1 MKHFSFIRNI
11 AFLILFF
18 CWQSSF
24 AQYPAGSPVAMNGKL
39 KVVGSQLTSE
49 CGNPVQLKGFSSH
62 GLQWFSNC
70 VKTSA
75 LDELVNNW
83 GIDIFRLAMYVQEQG
98 YVTNPTTWKTY
109 IDTWV
114 DECGKRGIY
123 CMIDWHVLNPGDP
136 NANLTESKDFWT
148 YMATKH
154 GGKKHVLF
162 EICNEPNGVNW
173 STVKT
178 YANAVI
184 PVIRAIDPNTIII
197 VGTPNWSQDVDIA
210 ANDPLNYDNLMYT
223 LHFYSGT
230 HAATLRQKG
239 DAAIA
244 KGKALF
250 VTECGTSDASGN
262 GGPYLSEFDNW
273 ISWMNSKKISWINWS
288 YSDKAETSAAL
299 TSGSCNSGSW
309 NNLTQSGTYIKGKVS
324 VADNF
329 ISCIANASPTV
340 SITSPANNATYAAG
354 ANITLTANASDTDG
368 QITKVEFYN
377 GTTLLGSSTTS
388 PYSYTWTGVAAGT
401 FTITAKATDNGGAA
415 TTSTA
420 ITIVVNANK
429 APTVSITAP
438 ANSATF
444 AAGASITLTASASDA
459 DGQISKV
466 EFYNGTTLLG
476 SSTTS
481 PYTYTW
487 TGVAA
492 GTYTITAK
500 ATDNG
505 GSSTVSTAIT
515 VVVNANKVPTVS
527 ITAPLNNA
535 TFEGGAN
542 ITLTAS
548 AADADGTV
556 SKVEFYNGTTLLGS
570 ATTSPY
576 TYIWSGVA
584 AGTYTITA
592 KATDDKGGIG
602 TSTAIKITVT
612 VPQTPYG
619 GKVWPIS
626 GRIEAENYDLGG
638 SGLAYSDSDAGNTG
652 SAFRTDDVDIEAS
665 IDVGGGY
672 NVGWTVTGEWLEYS
686 VNVAETGKYDF
697 KVRVAAAST
706 GKTMHIEMNGINVTG
721 AISVPNT
728 GDFQAWQTVTIPA
741 ISLTAGNQIMRVV
754 FDSDEINL
762 NYVDVTAVNK
772 APTVS
777 ITAPANNASYVAAAS
792 FTITANATD
801 SDGNIAKVEF
811 YNGTALIGSDATAP
825 FSYDWNNVAA
835 GTYTITAKATDN
847 NGASTVSTAITV
859 VVNPNKLP
867 AVSLTAPANN
877 TVLQAPA
884 SNVLLTALASDTDGS
899 VVKVEFYNGTT
910 LLGSDDTSPYNF
922 TIASLPAGT
931 YTLTAKAMDDKGGV
945 STSSSVTLVVNQAP
959 TVLITS
965 PLNNASFVAL
975 ANITITADASD
986 AEGVVSKVEFYNG
999 ATFLGSDLTAPY
1011 SYSWNG
1017 VAAGTYNITAR
1028 ATDNYGAVVT
1038 SSVVKI
1044 TVNSNK
1050 LPSISIT
1057 APVNNTVLQSPAT
1070 NVILSADATDSDG
1083 AITKVEFY
1091 NGNTLLGTDTSAPY
1105 SFTWA
1110 SVTAGKYTITAQ
1122 ATDDKGGVTISSSV
1136 LLIVN
1141 QAPSVS
1147 IISPSNNASFVAP
1160 ASVVINGD
1168 ATDADGS
1175 ITKVE
1180 FYSGSTLIGTDLTA
1194 PYAYTLSDLPVG
1206 TYSVTIKATDN
1217 NGATTTSA
1225 AVSFK
1230 VNENQPSVIQVKSP
1244 TDNSTVKVGASVNF
1258 DISVSDPDGGI
1269 AKVEYYDGTTLIG
1282 TSSTAPFNINWTVS
1296 GTGSHNITI
1305 KVTDSNGG
1313 VTISSPLALTAVAN
1327 QSPTVKITSPKNNAI
1342 LLSSESIILTADAS
1356 DADGNVS
1363 KVEFYSG
1370 SMLLGS
1376 AVNAPY
1382 EFTWLNPGD
1391 GIYTIIAVAVDDNG
1405 AKMPSVPVTI
1415 NVAPVISGVYSGTSS
1430 SQLKLYPNPSNTDF
1444 RFVVNED
1451 IESYSV
1457 VNLLG
1462 ETLSSEGRV
1471 SNGQEITLGE
1481 DLEQGAYILKVIYTS
1496 GKKEAIRMIKI
1507 K

>member
-18 CWQSSF
+18 CWQNSF

-49 CGNPVQLKGFSSH
+49 CGNPVQLKGFSTH
-62 GLQWFSNC
+62 GVQWFSNC

-98 YVTNPTTWKTY
+98 YITKPDYWKSY

-114 DECGKRGIY
+114 DECEKRGVY

-162 EICNEPNGVNW
+162 EICNEPNGVSW

-210 ANDPLNYDNLMYT
+210 ANDPLNYTNIMYT
-223 LHFYSGT
+223 LHFYSGS
-230 HAATLRQKG
+230 HFQSLRDKG
-239 DAAIA
+239 NAAIA

-250 VTECGTSDASGN
+250 VTECGSSDASGN

-288 YSDKAETSAAL
+288 YSDKAESSAAL
-299 TSGSCNSGSW
+299 SPGACNANAW
-309 NNLTQSGTYIKGKVS
+309 NNLTQSGTYMKAKLS

-329 ISCIANASPTV
+329 ISCVVNTPPTV
-340 SITSPANNATYAAG
+340 SITSPANNATY
-354 ANITLTANASDTDG
+354 
-368 QITKVEFYN
+368 
-377 GTTLLGSSTTS
+377 
-388 PYSYTWTGVAAGT
+388 
-401 FTITAKATDNGGAA
+401 
-415 TTSTA
+415 
-420 ITIVVNANK
+420 
-429 APTVSITAP
+429 
-438 ANSATF
+438 

-481 PYTYTW
+481 PYAYTW
-487 TGVAA
+487 AGVAA

-505 GSSTVSTAIT
+505 GSITTSTAIAI
-515 VVVNANKVPTVS
+515 VVNANKVPTVS
-527 ITAPLNNA
+527 ITAPVNNA
-535 TFEGGAN
+535 TFEGGTN

-548 AADADGTV
+548 AVDADGTV

-576 TYIWSGVA
+576 TYIWTGVA
-584 AGTYTITA
+584 PGNYSITA

-602 TSTAIKITVT
+602 SSTAIKITVT

-619 GKVWPIS
+619 GKVWPIA

-638 SGLAYSDSDAGNTG
+638 SGLGYSDSDAGNAG

-665 IDVGGGY
+665 TDAGGGY
-672 NVGWTVTGEWLEYS
+672 NVGWTVAGEWLEYS
-686 VNVAETGKYDF
+686 VNVSEAGKYDF
-697 KVRVAAAST
+697 KVRVAAAAA
-706 GKTMHIEMNGINVTG
+706 GKSMHIEMNGINVTG
-721 AISVPNT
+721 AITIPNT

-741 ISLTAGNQIMRVV
+741 ISLTTGNQIMKIV

-762 NYVDVTAVNK
+762 NYVDVSAVNK
-772 APTVS
+772 APVVS
-777 ITAPANNASYVAAAS
+777 ITAPLNNTSYVAAAS

-801 SDGNIAKVEF
+801 SDGNITKVEF
-811 YNGTALIGSDATAP
+811 YNGTALLGSDATSP

-847 NGASTVSTAITV
+847 SGASTVSSVITV
-859 VVNPNKLP
+859 VVNANKLP
-867 AVSLTAPANN
+867 SVSLTAPGNN
-877 TVLQAPA
+877 TELVLAAPA
-884 SNVLLTALASDTDGS
+884 SNLSLTASASDTDGS
-899 VVKVEFYNGTT
+899 IVKVEFYNGSTLLGTDNTSPYVYTLATLSAGTYTITAKATDDKGGVSTSNAVTLIANQAPTVSITSPLNNVSFVALADITITADASDAEGMLSKVEFYNGTT
-910 LLGSDDTSPYNF
+910 LLGSD
-922 TIASLPAGT
+922 
-931 YTLTAKAMDDKGGV
+931 
-945 STSSSVTLVVNQAP
+945 
-959 TVLITS
+959 
-965 PLNNASFVAL
+965 
-975 ANITITADASD
+975 
-986 AEGVVSKVEFYNG
+986 
-999 ATFLGSDLTAPY
+999 LTAPY
-1011 SYSWNG
+1011 SYIWNG
-1017 VAAGTYNITAR
+1017 VAAGTYNITAK
-1028 ATDNYGAVVT
+1028 ATDNYGATLT
-1038 SSVVKI
+1038 SDVVKI
-1044 TVNSNK
+1044 TVNANK
-1050 LPSISIT
+1050 LPSVFIT
-1057 APVNNTVLQSPAT
+1057 APVSNTVLQAPAT
-1070 NVILSADATDSDG
+1070 NVVLSADAADSDG
-1083 AITKVEFY
+1083 TITKVEFY
-1091 NGNTLLGTDTSAPY
+1091 NGSTLLGADASSPY

-1110 SVTAGKYTITAQ
+1110 SIAAGKYTITAK
-1122 ATDDKGGVTISSSV
+1122 AIDDKGGVTVSTAV
-1136 LLIVN
+1136 LLVVN
-1141 QAPSVS
+1141 KAPSAA
-1147 IISPSNNASFVAP
+1147 ITSPSNNASFVAP
-1160 ASVVINGD
+1160 ALVTISAD
-1168 ATDADGS
+1168 AKDSDGS
-1175 ITKVE
+1175 VAKVE
-1180 FYSGSTLIGTDLTA
+1180 FYSGGTLIGTDLIA
-1194 PYAYTLSDLPVG
+1194 PYTFTLSDLPVG
-1206 TYSVTIKATDN
+1206 TYTITIKATDN
-1217 NGATTTSA
+1217 DGAATTSST
-1225 AVSFK
+1225 VSFK
-1230 VNENQPSVIQVKSP
+1230 VNENQPSVILVNSP
-1244 TDNSTVKVGASVNF
+1244 ANNTTVKVGSSVNF
-1258 DISVSDPDGGI
+1258 DISVVDPDGSI
-1269 AKVEYYDGTTLIG
+1269 AKVEYYDGTILIG
-1282 TSSTAPFNINWTVS
+1282 TSTSAPFNINWTFT
-1296 GTGSHNITI
+1296 GTGAHNITI
-1305 KVTDSNGG
+1305 KVTDGNGG
-1313 VTISSPLALTAVAN
+1313 VTISSPIALTAVTN

-1342 LLSSESIILTADAS
+1342 LLSSEEIILTADAA

-1363 KVEFYSG
+1363 KVEFYNG
-1370 SMLLGS
+1370 STLLGS
-1376 AVNAPY
+1376 AFNAPY

-1405 AKMPSVPVTI
+1405 VKMPSVPVTI
-1415 NVAPVISGVYSGTSS
+1415 NVAPVISGIHSGTSL
-1430 SQLKLYPNPSNTDF
+1430 SQLKLYPNPSYTDF
-1444 RFVVNED
+1444 KFVVNED

-1462 ETLSSEGRV
+1462 ETVSSEGRV
-1471 SNGQEITLGE
+1471 SGGQEITLGE
-1481 DLEQGAYILKVIYTS
+1481 DLAQGAYVLKVIYAS
-1496 GKKEAIRMIKI
+1496 GKKEAVRMIKI